1 MTEQLSDNIFALKD
15 RARESSIVEMLEQL
29 TLLYPGQVTF
39 STSFSFEDQVIA
51 HHILA
56 NQLPIKIFTL
66 DTGRLFAETY
76 SVWSRT
82 NERYET
88 NIEAFYPDNEL
99 L

>member
-1 MTEQLSDNIFALKD
+1 MTDPLATDIATLQHHAKVLT
-15 RARESSIVEMLEQL
+15 IVEMLEKL
-29 TLLYPGQVTF
+29 TVLYPGKITF

-51 HHILA
+51 HHILTHH
-56 NQLPIKIFTL
+56 LPVKIFTL

-88 NIEAFYPDNEL
+88 NIEAYL
-99 L
+99 S